1 MTMND
6 VSTTAKLLANRAPIS
21 AYLTEDQKSLVVR
34 TVEIPIGSDR
44 VEYTSCSINIATGT
58 ESQAP
63 EVDPLIKKYAPND
76 ETISL
81 SPNRKFLLK
90 TMGRGSTIDTTLPY
104 RWTRPV
110 RHFDA
115 TGELENP
122 PQLQLVAAS
131 SGETRWLTHDEWRW
145 SSAQWSPQSDCVFA
159 CRSLDP
165 LEQDGYQYAN
175 VIDLH
180 GTIRELPIPG
190 GRSIVGTWLA
200 DGQLAVLIA
209 SPQGRPSGSEARLYI
224 VDNDRSRVIDVPQL
238 FGDVYGDQP
247 AELADIYDHVLI
259 AHPDGSLI
267 IRTGARGRMGILRVR
282 IDEAANDSFEVLIE
296 GDRCCSPVATT
307 TDDLIFTTQSSISPV
322 QIAVFNYSTKSERLL
337 TQFAQVDT
345 PPLNVTRFTVDTTD
359 GFTLDA
365 WILSAQD
372 VSTPLPTVSLIHG
385 GPHFAYGEAF
395 SLDAHALC
403 TAGFGV
409 LYTNVRGST
418 GYGDA
423 FAHAAHSNWAQGPA
437 SDQLLV
443 IERAIELG
451 LADPDRLGVAGNS
464 YGGYL
469 SAWLV
474 STTSRFRAAVIE
486 NPVTDLVSMYG
497 TSDIGATFFPSQFG
511 GSPHERLDTYY
522 QQSPIMHAHQCTT
535 PCLFVIGEDDRRCPP
550 AQAWAMHRALCVNGT
565 TSEVLVLPQSSHEGS
580 TYGPPSGRLAHDNAL
595 VDWMTRWLN

>member
-1 MTMND
+1 LTND
-6 VSTTAKLLANRAPIS
+6 
-21 AYLTEDQKSLVVR
+21 
-34 TVEIPIGSDR
+34 G
-44 VEYTSCSINIATGT
+44 
-58 ESQAP
+58 
-63 EVDPLIKKYAPND
+63 
-76 ETISL
+76 
-81 SPNRKFLLK
+81 
-90 TMGRGSTIDTTLPY
+90 
-104 RWTRPV
+104 
-110 RHFDA
+110 
-115 TGELENP
+115 
-122 PQLQLVAAS
+122 
-131 SGETRWLTHDEWRW
+131 WRW
-145 SSAQWSPQSDCVFA
+145 SSVRWSPNNDCVFA

-165 LEQDGYQYAN
+165 NEHDGYQYAKL
-175 VIDLH
+175 ISLD
-180 GTIRELPIPG
+180 GTVRELPIPG
-190 GRSIVGTWLA
+190 GRSIVGSWLA
-200 DGQLAVLIA
+200 DGRLAVLIA
-209 SPQGRPSGSEARLYI
+209 SPQDRPSGSESRLYI
-224 VDNDRSRVIDVPQL
+224 VNGDHSRIIDIPHL

-247 AELADIYDHVLI
+247 GELADSYDHLLLV
-259 AHPDGSLI
+259 HPDGSLI

-282 IDEAANDSFEVLIE
+282 IDGAANDSFEVLLE

-322 QIAVFNYSTKSERLL
+322 EIAVFNYSTKSERLL

-345 PPLNVTRFTVDTTD
+345 PPLDVTRFTVNTTD

-365 WILSAQD
+365 WFLSAQG

-403 TAGFGV
+403 AAGFGV

-423 FAHAAHSNWAQGPA
+423 FAYAVHSNWAAGPA

-511 GSPHERLDTYY
+511 GAPHERLDTYY
-522 QQSPIMHAHQCTT
+522 QQSPIMHAHQCST
-535 PCLFVIGEDDRRCPP
+535 PCLFVIGEDDHRCPP
-550 AQAWAMHRALCVNGT
+550 AQAWAMHRALCVKGT
-565 TSEVLVLPQSSHEGS
+565 TSEVLVLPQSPHEGS